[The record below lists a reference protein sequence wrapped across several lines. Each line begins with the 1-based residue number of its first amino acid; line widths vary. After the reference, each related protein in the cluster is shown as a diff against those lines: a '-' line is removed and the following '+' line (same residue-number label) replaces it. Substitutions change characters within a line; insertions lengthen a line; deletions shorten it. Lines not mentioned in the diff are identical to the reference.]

1 MNIELGYAIYVS
13 LVCTFFGWLQYGM
26 YGFRLVEPI
35 ICGPLVGLFLG
46 DIQKGIII
54 GGTLQLVYM
63 GIQGVGAAIPV
74 NKTTATT
81 IATALSIIAGL
92 DLTAAVT
99 LAVPASVLGQVGRMI
114 AWTIN
119 ATLMHVA
126 DRYAEDA
133 EYKKMNR
140 LTYVGAF
147 VFFVTEFIPVFAS
160 VYFGAQFVTQLHENM
175 PVWLNNWLTVSTRM
189 LPALGFGMLF
199 SMMYKINYIPYFL
212 IGFVIC
218 TVFGGS
224 LLSIA
229 IIGAAMAMIAFF
241 DSAQQGDRRRRR
253 GA

>member
-1 MNIELGYAIYVS
+1 MELGYALYVS

-35 ICGPLVGLFLG
+35 LCGPLVGLFLG
-46 DIQKGIII
+46 DLHTGIII

-81 IATALSIIAGL
+81 IATALSITANL

-99 LAVPASVLGQVGRMI
+99 LAVPASVLGQVGRMV

-119 ATLMHVA
+119 APLMHVA
-126 DRYAEDA
+126 DGYAENA

-140 LTYVGAF
+140 LTFVGAF
-147 VFFVTEFIPVFAS
+147 VFFMTEFIPVFAS
-160 VYFGAQFVTQLHENM
+160 IYFGSQFVTELHANM
-175 PVWLNNWLTVSTRM
+175 PVWLNNWLKVSTKM

-212 IGFVIC
+212 IGFVFT

-229 IIGAAMAMIAFF
+229 IIGTAMAMVAFF
-241 DSAQQGDRRRRR
+241 DSEQKTDRRRRR